1 MPRITLIP
9 RAYLTPD
16 GQDVKLTMV
25 DYEGI
30 RREFVFSRP
39 LLETAMKRI
48 AALIGEAETRSAGTA
63 AGKKAGPPTP

>member
-25 DYEGI
+25 DDEGI

-39 LLETAMKRI
+39 LLEAAMKRV
-48 AALIGEAETRSAGTA
+48 AALIGEAEPRSAGGA
-63 AGKKAGPPTP
+63 ASKIPGPPTP

>member
-16 GQDVKLTMV
+16 GQDIKLTMV
-25 DYEGI
+25 DDEGV

-39 LLETAMKRI
+39 LLEDALKRI
-48 AALIGEAETRSAGTA
+48 AALIGEAETPSAGNLEH
-63 AGKKAGPPTP
+63 KKAGLPPR